1 MEAAANV
8 HFVHSASTDVA
19 DSSKPAELVARL
31 RSELNREQKLRNSL
45 HHLSNMERS
54 AASGGVQQAPPS
66 GKVHVKLDA
75 QSRSFLERQTAS
87 IRAMVDDLG
96 SGFQRQLAAQS
107 AFVKGSQAA
116 MAVDRIKSRSS
127 RTETPMADADD
138 ANTSAT
144 TSQAPTVKTDSEL
157 HSFQTYSSDFED
169 ASQDRSQVRST
180 AASSVPSEANA
191 APAKQNKDRP
201 FQFNLEAKN
210 ASRATKEDRSRR
222 RKPPPRAAAAADTSQ
237 PTDAEQS
244 LVSESKSEL
253 DPLDVSND
261 GDSSILAPKAVDLL
275 VLEEAKQQRLLLKLR
290 EKATVER
297 TLAELELLQ
306 MQKRILRAQGERE
319 KAASIKKKQ
328 RGLLLKLQ
336 DERAKIEAMR
346 KVHRRQV
353 DRRMEQMANQAA
365 NQSTAYESSSW
376 ETDWSAPSADS
387 NRLSAD
393 AMRADK
399 DHSSHTLMAA
409 AESDKDS
416 SASAQ
421 PVSQAVQVCLTS
433 HKHWPHFIVI
443 GIISRIDST

>member
-1 MEAAANV
+1 
-8 HFVHSASTDVA
+8 
-19 DSSKPAELVARL
+19 
-31 RSELNREQKLRNSL
+31 
-45 HHLSNMERS
+45 MERS

-75 QSRSFLERQTAS
+75 QTRSFLERQTAS
-87 IRAMVDDLG
+87 IRAMVEDLG

-138 ANTSAT
+138 GNTSAT
-144 TSQAPTVKTDSEL
+144 TSLAPTVKTDSEL

-180 AASSVPSEANA
+180 AASSVPFEANA
-191 APAKQNKDRP
+191 SQGKQNKDKP
-201 FQFNLEAKN
+201 FQFNYEAKN
-210 ASRATKEDRSRR
+210 ASRASKEDRSRR
-222 RKPPPRAAAAADTSQ
+222 RKPPPRAAAADTSQ

-253 DPLDVSND
+253 DPLELSND

-319 KAASIKKKQ
+319 KAASNKKKQ

-393 AMRADK
+393 AMHADK
-399 DHSSHTLMAA
+399 DHSSNTLMAT

-416 SASAQ
+416 SGSAQ
-421 PVSQAVQVCLTS
+421 PVSEAIQVCLTS
-433 HKHWPHFIVI
+433 HKHRQHFIVI
-443 GIISRIDST
+443 GQS